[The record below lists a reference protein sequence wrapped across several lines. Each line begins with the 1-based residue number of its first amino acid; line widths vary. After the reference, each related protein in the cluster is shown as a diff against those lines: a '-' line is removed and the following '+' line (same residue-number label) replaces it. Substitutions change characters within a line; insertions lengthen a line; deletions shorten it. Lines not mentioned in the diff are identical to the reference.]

1 MRKTLLLTAVLSL
14 LGGVSAAQVVSSS
27 PPVRIVSNQPVEGR
41 FAFVSGEVWTAANV
55 FEKENIER
63 STPLARFN
71 LAASYAATARPRAA
85 IELYRSAAR
94 DGAFTTTILDTIN
107 GSSRRSSRVNVAAE
121 ATRRAD
127 ALELVSGAVE
137 TAAIGDVSEVLTS
150 EAPESLTAAI
160 VAREHLSDE
169 IAMSRDRVVF
179 GQN

>member
-1 MRKTLLLTAVLSL
+1 MRTTLLLTAAFSL
-14 LGGVSAAQVVSSS
+14 LAGASAAQVAAPS
-27 PPVRIVSNQPVEGR
+27 PPLPVVSDEPVEGR

-71 LAASYAATARPRAA
+71 LAASYAATARPKAA

-94 DGAFTTTILDTIN
+94 DGAFTTTTLDTIT
-107 GSSRRSSRVNVAAE
+107 GSSRRSTRVNVAEE

-127 ALELVSGAVE
+127 ALELASGAVE
-137 TAAIGDVSEVLTS
+137 TAAIGQDSDAVAPG
-150 EAPESLTAAI
+150 APESLAASI
-160 VAREHLSDE
+160 VAREHLSDDV
-169 IAMSRDRVVF
+169 AVSRDRVVL